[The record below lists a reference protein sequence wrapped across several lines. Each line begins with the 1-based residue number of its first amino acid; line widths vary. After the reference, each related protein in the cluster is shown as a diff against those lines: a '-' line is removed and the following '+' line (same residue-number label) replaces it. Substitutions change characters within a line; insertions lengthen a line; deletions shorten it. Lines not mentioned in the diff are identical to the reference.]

1 MSKSSKAEPP
11 ILANVEASRNCLGL
25 NATVLP
31 GLGTFRAGSC
41 FRGLVEMGVA
51 VAGTLYFCTLLFSA
65 IGDRTEDIS
74 MVKAFRPYLPRL
86 GLAVVFVVGSW
97 VSGLLYAKTLFR
109 R

>member
-11 ILANVEASRNCLGL
+11 ILTNVEGARNCLGL

-31 GLGTFRAGSC
+31 GLGTFRTGSY
-41 FRGLVEMGVA
+41 FRGLIEMGVA

-74 MVKAFRPYLPRL
+74 LMEAFQHYIPRL
-86 GLAVVFVVGSW
+86 TLAVIFVVGSW

>member
-31 GLGTFRAGSC
+31 GLGTFRNGSY
-41 FRGLVEMGVA
+41 FRGLIEMGVA
-51 VAGTLYFCTLLFSA
+51 VAGALYFCTLLFSA

-74 MVKAFRPYLPRL
+74 MVKAFQPYLSRL
-86 GLAVVFVVGSW
+86 GVAVIFVVGSW

>member
-1 MSKSSKAEPP
+1 MSKSSETEPP
-11 ILANVEASRNCLGL
+11 ILVNAERARNCLGL

-31 GLGTFRAGSC
+31 GLGTFRAGSY

-51 VAGTLYFCTLLFSA
+51 LAGTLYFCTLLFSA

-74 MVKAFRPYLPRL
+74 MLKAFQPYISRL

>member
-11 ILANVEASRNCLGL
+11 ILANAERARNCLGL

-31 GLGTFRAGSC
+31 GLGTFRTGSYL
-41 FRGLVEMGVA
+41 RGLIEMGVA

-74 MVKAFRPYLPRL
+74 MVKAFQPYMSRL
-86 GLAVVFVVGSW
+86 GLAVFFVVGSW
-97 VSGLLYAKTLFR
+97 VSGLFYAKTLFR

>member
-11 ILANVEASRNCLGL
+11 ILANAERARNCLGL

-31 GLGTFRAGSC
+31 GLGTFRTGSH
-41 FRGLVEMGVA
+41 FRGLIEMGVA
-51 VAGTLYFCTLLFSA
+51 VAGTLYFCALLFSA
-65 IGDRTEDIS
+65 IGDRTEEIS
-74 MVKAFRPYLPRL
+74 MVKAFQPYISRL

>member
-11 ILANVEASRNCLGL
+11 ILANVEGARNCLGL

-51 VAGTLYFCTLLFSA
+51 VAGALYFCALLFSA
-65 IGDRTEDIS
+65 IGDRTDEIS
-74 MVKAFRPYLPRL
+74 MVKAFHPYIPRL
-86 GLAVVFVVGSW
+86 ILAVVFVVGSW

>member
-1 MSKSSKAEPP
+1 MSKSFKAEPP
-11 ILANVEASRNCLGL
+11 ILANAEGARNCLGL

-31 GLGTFRAGSC
+31 GLGTFRTGSY
-41 FRGLVEMGVA
+41 FRGLIEMGVA
-51 VAGTLYFCTLLFSA
+51 VSGTLYFCTLLFSA

-74 MVKAFRPYLPRL
+74 MVKAFQPYISRL

>member
-11 ILANVEASRNCLGL
+11 ILANAEGARNCLGL

-31 GLGTFRAGSC
+31 GLGTFRNGSR
-41 FRGLVEMGVA
+41 FRGLIEMAVA
-51 VAGTLYFCTLLFSA
+51 VAGTFYFCTLLFSA

-74 MVKAFRPYLPRL
+74 MVEAFQPYLPQL
-86 GLAVVFVVGSW
+86 GLAVFFVVGSW